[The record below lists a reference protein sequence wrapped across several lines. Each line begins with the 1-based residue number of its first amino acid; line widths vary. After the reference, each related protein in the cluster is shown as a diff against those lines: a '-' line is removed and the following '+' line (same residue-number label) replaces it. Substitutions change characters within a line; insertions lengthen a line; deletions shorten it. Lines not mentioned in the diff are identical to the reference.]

1 MSTVDYIPRT
11 VMDYGTLLC
20 WAENMIGS
28 QSDPCVFHLVPVHPP
43 PPVTECSVNHLDITS
58 VNINCYS
65 SSSSSSNSSF
75 VLELR
80 RTGEEDIILNI
91 TSESG
96 DWSLDDLDAGQ
107 EYKMS
112 VLTKNTA
119 GVSSRYNS
127 SFLTFHQTEFA
138 ESRVHLD
145 STNIINNSKFVITP
159 ILGALIGVGVALVCV
174 TIAIIIIVY
183 CKSKRQTTAAPRA
196 ENREKELLSPDV
208 APRKILCNVD
218 DDDDESGFEQ
228 LYSDRRYSSLN
239 RQLCNKNIF
248 IVVRKQWQAVTPP

>member
-1 MSTVDYIPRT
+1 
-11 VMDYGTLLC
+11 
-20 WAENMIGS
+20 MIGS
-28 QSDPCVFHLVPVHPP
+28 QSDPCVFHLVPLLPP
-43 PPVTECSVNHLDITS
+43 APVTECSVNHLDITS

-65 SSSSSSNSSF
+65 SSSSSLSSSSSNSSF

-127 SFLTFHQTEFA
+127 SFLTYHQTEFA

-174 TIAIIIIVY
+174 TISIIIIVS
-183 CKSKRQTTAAPRA
+183 CKI
-196 ENREKELLSPDV
+196 NRPAQRNHKAYHDKPSQEE
-208 APRKILCNVD
+208 C
-218 DDDDESGFEQ
+218 EQ
-228 LYSDRRYSSLN
+228 LAPDLVSDHASTCSSNTFNNLRHTDQQTS
-239 RQLCNKNIF
+239 RQQIYTL
-248 IVVRKQWQAVTPP
+248 VRGS